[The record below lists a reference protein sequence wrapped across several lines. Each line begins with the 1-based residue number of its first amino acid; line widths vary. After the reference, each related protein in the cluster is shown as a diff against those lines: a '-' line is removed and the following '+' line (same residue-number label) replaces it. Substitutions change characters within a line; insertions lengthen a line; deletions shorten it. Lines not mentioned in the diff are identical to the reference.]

1 MITGRPFTQVNS
13 IDDGEVAVHIL
24 PRVSWDTSATGIKL
38 LEQLSIS
45 SKNLVLALSLRVNQ
59 LSEPMTNQRCRV
71 CTYGYEFFIS
81 NGLELQHN
89 MHNNLRDY

>member
-1 MITGRPFTQVNS
+1 MLTGRPFTQVNS

-45 SKNLVLALSLRVNQ
+45 SKNLVLALSLRVTQ
-59 LSEPMTNQRCRV
+59 LSEPTTTSFSFRMGWNCNTT
-71 CTYGYEFFIS
+71 CTI
-81 NGLELQHN
+81 NA
-89 MHNNLRDY
+89 NNLRDY